1 MIYNV
6 FKLTMQELMGR
17 RRLAL
22 VGLLALLP
30 TLLAVAY
37 RLGNQHTDPPQ
48 WTANVLLDSVILTIL
63 LPLVALIF
71 GTSAIGSEIED
82 GTIVHLLAKPVS
94 RREIILAKLASA
106 CLLTTLFVLPAT
118 ALSGIVAIWGSAEQ
132 GIVIGFVI
140 GSIAGALVYTSI
152 FVMLSVLT
160 SRALFVGLAYVFL
173 WEGILTPLFN
183 GTRYLSVHQCC
194 LGVAALIVSAG
205 EKTFS
210 ADVGGVESLI
220 ILAITLAGSVM
231 LAVRLLES
239 FEVGRND

>member
-1 MIYNV
+1 MNYTV
-6 FKLTMQELMGR
+6 FKLTMLELMGR

-22 VGLLALLP
+22 VGLLGLLP

-37 RLGNQHTDPPQ
+37 QLGNQRTDPPQ
-48 WTANVLLDSVILTIL
+48 WTANVLLDSVVVTIL

-106 CLLTTLFVLPAT
+106 CLLTTLFVLPAA
-118 ALSGIVAIWGSAEQ
+118 ALSGIIAIWGSAEQ
-132 GIVIGFVI
+132 GIVTGFML
-140 GSIAGALVYTSI
+140 GSFVGALVYTSI
-152 FVMLSVLT
+152 FVLLSVLT
-160 SRALFVGLAYVFL
+160 NRALFAGLAYVFL
-173 WEGILTPLFN
+173 WEGILTQLFN

-194 LGVAALIVSAG
+194 LGVADLIASAG

-210 ADVGGVESLI
+210 AHVGGVESLI
-220 ILAITLAGSVM
+220 ILAITLVGSVM